1 MNLIKYTKYILLIF
15 IIFLFFL
22 IYKVLFD
29 KQEFLILTN
38 NNPIKEEPIDT
49 PEMKDPEIT
58 PCVYSL
64 WNENT
69 SCQST
74 EDLLNTKKEKKGFFT
89 IRYATFEN
97 YKDAQLHI
105 KKLKTLNEIKKLKIE
120 IETIQQEKSIRIKKG
135 DTLSRIAALYGVSI
149 NELALLNSIK
159 DPSRIT
165 LNQKLLIPMKEKHRI
180 ISINIDGYKEA
191 KKICDILID
200 NQFTCLIKSQ

>member
-1 MNLIKYTKYILLIF
+1 M
-15 IIFLFFL
+15 FFL
-22 IYKVLFD
+22 IYKILFD
-29 KQEFLILTN
+29 DKEVLILTN
-38 NNPIKEEPIDT
+38 NNPIKVQPVNP

-69 SCQST
+69 PCQST
-74 EDLLNTKKEKKGFFT
+74 EDLLNARKEKKGFFT

-97 YKDAQLHI
+97 YKDAQLHV
-105 KKLKTLNEIKKLKIE
+105 KKLKTLIEIQKLRLD

-135 DTLSRIAALYGVSI
+135 DTLSRIAALYKVSI
-149 NELALLNSIK
+149 KELALFNSIK
-159 DPSRIT
+159 DPSKIT

-191 KKICDILID
+191 KKICNILVN
-200 NQFTCLIKSQ
+200 NQFTCSIKAQ

>member
-1 MNLIKYTKYILLIF
+1 
-15 IIFLFFL
+15 
-22 IYKVLFD
+22 
-29 KQEFLILTN
+29 
-38 NNPIKEEPIDT
+38 
-49 PEMKDPEIT
+49 MKDPEIT

-69 SCQST
+69 PCQST
-74 EDLLNTKKEKKGFFT
+74 EDLLNARKEKKGFFT

-105 KKLKTLNEIKKLKIE
+105 KKLKTLSEIQKLRLD
-120 IETIQQEKSIRIKKG
+120 IETIQMEKSIRIKRG

-149 NELALLNSIK
+149 NELALFNSIK
-159 DPSRIT
+159 DPSKIT

-191 KKICDILID
+191 KKICNILVD